1 MKHVKNSIALL
12 LAALLLASCGNGTAT
27 PTESTETKPQATSG
41 ESVETEDQ
49 VAGRRNVKDTLP
61 ADLDFGGAALRI
73 QARGGD
79 EDVRSEFY
87 AEEAT
92 GEVVNDA
99 VYERNNLV
107 MDRLN
112 VVIQSELSDTTR
124 HGCDKDLIRQTVLGG
139 TDEYEIIANMMAYTV
154 PLTVEGLFIDQQTLP
169 YLDFAMPWWND
180 GFMETSALYDRNFLS
195 MGELAQTMI
204 SGTYAMFFNRTLYEE
219 HYPNGPSLFE
229 TVREGKWT
237 LDTMMSICGEM
248 YQDANGNNEADEG
261 DLFGNYYRNQKML
274 GSDAYVGGCN
284 IQLLTFDE
292 TGSLQY
298 NGNGERMMTF
308 LEKTYKLI
316 FEDNNTYRGEYNDD
330 TIMVPL
336 LNRISLFVPWMLG
349 ATTYLRDMEDDF
361 AIIPMPKLDENQSEY
376 SATIHDGST
385 VFGIP
390 VTAQNT
396 ELAAA
401 CLEALAAESYRLVTP
416 AYFDVALKGK
426 YSRDAETAEM
436 LDLLMESINPDL
448 TTIYAYLLGGPIDM
462 IRGFLGSTDENSK
475 AVSKL
480 AASEKTILNKMEK
493 VMEDYAKLP

>member
-12 LAALLLASCGNGTAT
+12 LAALLLASCGSGTAT
-27 PTESTETKPQATSG
+27 TQGSETTTDTQTTTAA
-41 ESVETEDQ
+41 ETEEEGS
-49 VAGRRNVKDTLP
+49 GRKNAKDTLP
-61 ADLDFGGAALRI
+61 DDLDFGGAALRI

-107 MDRLN
+107 MERLN
-112 VVIQSELSDTTR
+112 VVMETSLSDTTR
-124 HGCDKDLIRQTVLGG
+124 HGSDQDLIRQTVLGG

-180 GFMETSALYDRNFLS
+180 SFMETSALYGRNFLS

-219 HYPNGPSLFE
+219 HYPEGPSLFE

-237 LDTMMSICGEM
+237 LDTMLSICGEM
-248 YQDANGNNEADEG
+248 YQDSNGNGEADEG

-292 TGSLQY
+292 SGKLQY

-316 FEDNNTYRGEYNDD
+316 FENNNTFRGEYNDD

-361 AIIPMPKLDENQSEY
+361 AIIPMPKLDETQSEY

-390 VTAQNT
+390 ATCQNT
-396 ELAAA
+396 ELAAVG
-401 CLEALAAESYRLVTP
+401 LEALAAESYRLVTP

-436 LDLLMESINPDL
+436 LGLLMASINPDL
-448 TTIYAYLLGGPIDM
+448 ATIYAYLLGGPIDM
-462 IRGFLGSTDENSK
+462 IRGFLGSTAEYSK

-480 AASEKTILNKMEK
+480 AATEKTILTKMDK